1 MAEHNKTGKEGEQ
14 EAVAWLK
21 KQGYRIIQTN
31 WRWHHYELDI
41 LATNEEELV
50 VVEVKTRSEN
60 YLLPPEKA
68 VNKGK
73 IKRLVSA
80 ADAYIRYHMLDI
92 PVRFDVIIVIK
103 KKNEY
108 QIEHIEEAFYA
119 PVNH

>member
-1 MAEHNKTGKEGEQ
+1 MAKHNETGKEGEQ

-31 WRWHHYELDI
+31 WMWHHYELDI

-68 VNKGK
+68 VNKG
-73 IKRLVSA
+73 
-80 ADAYIRYHMLDI
+80 
-92 PVRFDVIIVIK
+92 
-103 KKNEY
+103 
-108 QIEHIEEAFYA
+108 
-119 PVNH
+119 